1 MPAIASL
8 EYEREKPVDFRQPEE
23 KERVMSN
30 MNNAKRSARLSSYAM
45 AAVVV
50 PVSSADVIHNT
61 LDQSFELSF
70 GQSPDVLQLTG
81 VTLSVG
87 TYTISFSFNWYSAS
101 RILISE
107 EGGGRCHGA
116 LKTDSNGDVAIYGY
130 GQTVGMR
137 YHTTGDVLENNA
149 ESAGMDLPSE
159 LGFFYIGFEMKRKS
173 QTWFGFMAIELL
185 SSYELRID
193 HWGYQT
199 DMGRSI
205 TTTLPSTGDPVPG
218 IGGIAA
224 LALGASGVRRSRR
237 RLI

>member
-1 MPAIASL
+1 
-8 EYEREKPVDFRQPEE
+8 
-23 KERVMSN
+23 MSD
-30 MNNAKRSARLSSYAM
+30 SSRAGG
-45 AAVVV
+45 
-50 PVSSADVIHNT
+50 P
-61 LDQSFELSF
+61 
-70 GQSPDVLQLTG
+70 
-81 VTLSVG
+81 
-87 TYTISFSFNWYSAS
+87 YTFSFSFNWYSEN
-101 RILISE
+101 RILI
-107 EGGGRCHGA
+107 EGGGRDRGRGA

-137 YHTTGDVLENNA
+137 YHSTGDVLENNA

-159 LGFFYIGFEMKRKS
+159 LGFFYIGFEMKSKS
-173 QTWFGFMAIELL
+173 RTPWFGFMAIELL

-199 DMGRSI
+199 DQGRSI

-224 LALGASGVRRSRR
+224 LALGAGGVRRSRR